1 MFGVWGFGFWDCAC
15 FLDAA
20 SVHSHLA
27 VFLKPISWERRRR
40 PALSCLELSLC
51 NWDLSCSHAL
61 QPIVDVKFGFV
72 TEMSAGESES
82 GDQCFVLGENITA
95 GLWGF
100 CTLFR
105 CDLCCS

>member
-1 MFGVWGFGFWDCAC
+1 MFGGLGFRVLGLCL

-40 PALSCLELSLC
+40 LALSCLELSSC

-61 QPIVDVKFGFV
+61 QPIVDVKFGLV

-82 GDQCFVLGENITA
+82 GDQCFVLGEIITA

-105 CDLCCS
+105 R